1 MRIIIQSYSTTGVR
15 PQNEDAME
23 IINNLDHANKS
34 LFPILYA
41 SIFDGHGGG
50 DISKTLI
57 DENKIN
63 ISKYFCHVKS
73 PIASKIPQIKT
84 FNNKI
89 VIPLFARIQ
98 EKLKNYY
105 IKSNNM
111 GSTAL
116 ISIIYSRGDTN
127 KYYLKIINLGDSR
140 AILCNNYNI
149 SQQLTLDHKPHLY
162 CEKKRIIDMGGS
174 LEESEGDDIRI
185 NGMSVSRSFG
195 DLDNK
200 YISQVPD
207 IFDYSV
213 SNEKFII
220 MGCDGVWDVLG
231 NQEAVDFV
239 LERYDE
245 IIKNKKYPPNLK
257 AKSEFNIAQKLAEYA
272 VNKGS
277 GDNISLTILFLID
290 NICKST

>member
-1 MRIIIQSYSTTGVR
+1 MRVIIQSYSTIGMR

-23 IINNLDHANKS
+23 VINNLDNANKS
-34 LFPILYA
+34 LIPILYA

-50 DISKTLI
+50 HISKTLI
-57 DENKIN
+57 DKDKIN
-63 ISKYFCHVKS
+63 ISGYFCHIKS
-73 PIASKIPQIKT
+73 PVASKIQQVKT

-89 VIPLFARIQ
+89 VVPLFTRIQ
-98 EKLKNYY
+98 EKLKNYC
-105 IKSNNM
+105 IESNKM

-116 ISIIYSRGDTN
+116 ISIVYPRCDSNR
-127 KYYLKIINLGDSR
+127 YCLKIINLGDSR
-140 AILCNNYNI
+140 AILCNSYNI

-162 CEKKRIIDMGGS
+162 CEKKRILNMGGS

-200 YISQVPD
+200 YISQKPD
-207 IFDYSV
+207 VFDYYV
-213 SNEKFII
+213 SDEKFII

-245 IIKNKKYPPNLK
+245 IIKNKKLPPNLK

-272 VNKGS
+272 INKGS
-277 GDNISLTILFLID
+277 SDNISLIILFFID
-290 NICKST
+290 NML